1 MCLWVDVYKR
11 QVQRT
16 PFGNIASSRTC
27 STCGGDGEV
36 LETPCPKCSG
46 DVYKRQVQGLMK

>member
-1 MCLWVDVYKR
+1 MSWSREVR
-11 QVQRT
+11 TVQRT

-46 DVYKRQVQGLMK
+46 KGSVRKVKL